1 MNLKSMPLWIKTTF
15 GSVAILMLF
24 GVSAL
29 FYIFN
34 LNSIAKKVDLYNQA
48 GQLAEYLYQAQD
60 DQGTYLLRQNA
71 AQADAFRDRI
81 SKATAL
87 IGKLKPEVGDPLL
100 LSLIEKLGTN
110 IGGYNQAFDSVV
122 DNTAKIMDIRQSM
135 TQAYDTIVALLVE
148 KVKTP
153 LEEKKNN
160 ALIVGDEL
168 STYEQEL
175 LSVTDRLYTL
185 LVTTRLDE
193 NNFMVSSAKGD
204 MDRVVKG
211 MAAAKQGFEEWAY
224 IIGTMDDQ
232 EMAAYPELLKQ
243 AFAIYDGPVFEQMAD
258 RWVKN
263 KEITASM
270 LGQKNVGL
278 ELISTFKQETAGLVD
293 AAKSR
298 SLRSVILSLLLG
310 LLIGIGISIFTGL
323 RVSRPIKSI
332 VNMLKD
338 IAEGEGDL
346 TRRLEVNRADEL
358 GEQASWFNLFVEK
371 IRTMVQEIAG
381 ITENLNGSSN
391 HLSQLASQMSAG
403 ASQMKSRSN
412 TVATA
417 TEEMSESIR
426 SVAATMEQASGNVEL
441 IVRSAGDMNATIQEI
456 AKSSENARQVTAHT
470 VTQTQMASQ
479 EVGQLGQAA
488 EEIGQVTETITEISE
503 QTNLLALNA
512 TIEAARAGESGK
524 GFAVV
529 ANEIKQ
535 LATQTAEATDAIK
548 SRVTNIQTAT
558 RGAVDRIGEISNVIN
573 EVNEI
578 ITSIS
583 TAIDQQSA
591 VATEIAGNVS
601 EASEGLNVINHH
613 ITQSAGKAESISEDI
628 TQVDQA
634 VGQMSQGGADLD
646 RDAKR
651 LLDLSEQLKMLV
663 GRFVIA

>member
-1 MNLKSMPLWIKTTF
+1 MNLKSMPLWIKTTL
-15 GSVAILMLF
+15 GSVAILVLF

-29 FYIFN
+29 FCIFN
-34 LNSIAKKVDLYNQA
+34 LNAIARKVDLTNQA
-48 GQLAEYLYQAQD
+48 GQVAEYLFQAQD
-60 DQGTYLLRQNA
+60 DQGTYLLRQNV

-87 IGKLKPEVGDPLL
+87 IGKLKPEVGDALL
-100 LSLIEKLGTN
+100 LSLLEKLETN

-122 DNTAKIMDIRQSM
+122 DNTTKIMDLSQSM
-135 TQAYDTIVALLVE
+135 TQAYDTIVAVLVE

-185 LVTTRLDE
+185 LATTRLNEKD
-193 NNFMVSSAKGD
+193 FLVSSAKED
-204 MDRVVKG
+204 RDRVVEG
-211 MAAAKQGFEEWAY
+211 LAAVKQAFEEWAY
-224 IIGTMDDQ
+224 IIGTMDDKQ
-232 EMAAYPELLKQ
+232 MAAYPKRLKP
-243 AFAIYDGPVFEQMAD
+243 AIATYKGPVFEEMAD

-263 KEITASM
+263 QEITASM
-270 LGQKNVGL
+270 LSQKNIGL

-298 SLRSVILSLLLG
+298 SLHSLMVFLLLG
-310 LLIGIGISIFTGL
+310 MLFGIGISIFTGL
-323 RVSRPIKSI
+323 RLSHPIKNI

-346 TRRLEVNRADEL
+346 TRRLEVSRADEL
-358 GEQASWFNLFVEK
+358 GEQASWFNLFVDK
-371 IRTMVQEIAG
+371 IRAMVQEIAG

-391 HLSQLASQMSAG
+391 HLSQLASQMSTG

-417 TEEMSESIR
+417 TEEMSENIR
-426 SVAATMEQASGNVEL
+426 YVATTMEQASSNVEL
-441 IVRSAGDMNATIQEI
+441 IVRSTGEMNGTIQEI

-470 VTQTQMASQ
+470 VIQTQRASQ
-479 EVGQLGQAA
+479 EVNQLGKAA
-488 EEIGQVTETITEISE
+488 EEIGQVTQSITEISE

-535 LATQTAEATDAIK
+535 LAAQTAEATDAIK
-548 SRVTNIQTAT
+548 SRVVNIQTAT
-558 RGAVDRIGEISNVIN
+558 RGAVDRIGEISKVIN

-583 TAIDQQSA
+583 AAIDQQST

-601 EASEGLNVINHH
+601 EASEGLNRINDH

-628 TQVDQA
+628 TQVDQS

-651 LLDLSEQLKMLV
+651 LLDLSGQLKMLV
-663 GRFVIA
+663 GRFVID